1 MDLYASCL
9 AGLDQVIAKRAAA
22 GLTSSYF
29 LLDSF
34 RTDGAPLQQVKRLKE
49 KFLASPAAAPA
60 VPEDAGELV
69 GLLIHTLRVDH
80 TCIYDDEEARKSLVL
95 LGQDAL
101 ERSAQARKRPEKA
114 KLGSLDEDELN
125 TTQNHPHRTSSSSS
139 DRDDD
144 DDEDEEEDEEAKEMD
159 IQLQAR
165 KLLTPALLV
174 SEIAKLSARNQT
186 RTAQFCKLLHFCATN
201 HSSFTADGDEY
212 DNHHGA
218 EDEDHCFNL
227 AMFFAPMLAKPD
239 DTAYLSIRHAKQV
252 PALRLVLWVWIE
264 HFVDISQ
271 ALLGVDANSPR
282 VKPTPAPALSS
293 SPGLRPFYVQQPH
306 LGQMKPRLST
316 SSAPS
321 LAESKPKS
329 GLGTPSPLKRNS
341 AQSNSPLPAK
351 RKVSAQDVDYLLGTS
366 RAIQAFLSGKE
377 SELLTEWLELQVA
390 AVVAAATV
398 VDIPLEDAPAHS
410 NNNPPRWANEQRL
423 EIEKRVLKKRL
434 LQWDREFELAH
445 QRKPTKEDRLEVKG
459 VFTAYAAVKL
469 LLASVKDGAGGSED
483 TELLEKKALQSVL
496 KLFERDFADKMK
508 RKVEFASD
516 IAGREMEYTRYKEL
530 KERRGGVNI

>member
-9 AGLDQVIAKRAAA
+9 AGLDQAIAKRSAA
-22 GLTSSYF
+22 GFTSSYF

-34 RTDGAPLQQVKRLKE
+34 RTDGAPLQQVKLLKE
-49 KFLASPAAAPA
+49 KFLASPAGAPA
-60 VPEDAGELV
+60 VPEDANELV

-80 TCIYDDEEARKSLVL
+80 TCIYGDEEARKSLVL

-101 ERSAQARKRPEKA
+101 ERSAQARKRPHKV
-114 KLGSLDEDELN
+114 KLGNLDDEDDELN
-125 TTQNHPHRTSSSSS
+125 TTQNHPHHPSSSSS
-139 DRDDD
+139 SEGEDD
-144 DDEDEEEDEEAKEMD
+144 EDEEAKEMD

-174 SEIAKLSARNQT
+174 GEIAKLSTRNQT

-201 HSSFTADGDEY
+201 HSPFTPDGDMDEY
-212 DNHHGA
+212 DNGA
-218 EDEDHCFNL
+218 EEEDHCFNL

-264 HFVDISQ
+264 HYLDISQ
-271 ALLGVDANSPR
+271 ALLGVEAESPR
-282 VKPTPAPALSS
+282 VKPMPASSLSA
-293 SPGLRPFYVQQPH
+293 SPGMRPFYVQQH
-306 LGQMKPRLST
+306 LSGMKPRLST

-329 GLGTPSPLKRNS
+329 GLGTASPSPLKRNS
-341 AQSNSPLPAK
+341 TLSSPLPTK
-351 RKVSAQDVDYLLGTS
+351 RKVSAQDVEYLLGTS
-366 RAIQAFLSGKE
+366 RVIQAFLSGNE
-377 SELLTEWLELQVA
+377 VELVTEWLELQA
-390 AVVAAATV
+390 AVM
-398 VDIPLEDAPAHS
+398 VDIPLEDAPTLVT
-410 NNNPPRWANEQRL
+410 NPTAPKWANEQRL

-469 LLASVKDGAGGSED
+469 LLANVKDGGNNSGGED

-530 KERRGGVNI
+530 KERASNRE